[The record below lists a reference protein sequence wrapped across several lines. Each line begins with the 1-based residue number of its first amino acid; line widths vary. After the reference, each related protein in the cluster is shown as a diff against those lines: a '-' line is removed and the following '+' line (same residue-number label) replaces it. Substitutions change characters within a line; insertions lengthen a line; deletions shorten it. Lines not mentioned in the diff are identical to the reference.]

1 MSLKRQLQELQAATE
16 AEARR
21 LPPDEAREVRAASL
35 AQARELATR
44 TNRRDRRSL
53 ERCIASI
60 SESRRQ

>member
-35 AQARELATR
+35 AQARELAER
-44 TNRRDRRSL
+44 SSGPSLIDRLR
-53 ERCIASI
+53 
-60 SESRRQ
+60 ESGHRV